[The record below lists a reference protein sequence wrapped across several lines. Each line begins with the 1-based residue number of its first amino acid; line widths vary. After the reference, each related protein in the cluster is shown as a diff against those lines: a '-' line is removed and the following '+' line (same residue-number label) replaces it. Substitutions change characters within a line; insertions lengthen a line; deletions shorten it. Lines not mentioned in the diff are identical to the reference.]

1 MVRPSRRGVSAPA
14 SPRRRLPPGRPSV
27 RASGSRA
34 RGSSGALRAG
44 GRGAGAVPAARPPAR
59 RAPDDPRAREPDAR
73 TDGRPGGRRRRGEAG
88 ALTPRR
94 EGRTMERTEGRLV
107 QVEIYGQSYNLRGE
121 GETGYIQDLA
131 SYVDRKMREVSEA
144 TATVDSL
151 KVAILAALNI
161 ADESR
166 RGVRPDPG
174 IMKGGPDRVAR
185 LIDMLERCFADA

>member
-1 MVRPSRRGVSAPA
+1 MSTERQPSH
-14 SPRRRLPPGRPSV
+14 
-27 RASGSRA
+27 
-34 RGSSGALRAG
+34 
-44 GRGAGAVPAARPPAR
+44 
-59 RAPDDPRAREPDAR
+59 
-73 TDGRPGGRRRRGEAG
+73 
-88 ALTPRR
+88 
-94 EGRTMERTEGRLV
+94 LV

-166 RGVRPDPG
+166 QGRVADPDVVR
-174 IMKGGPDRVAR
+174 GGPDRVAR
-185 LIDMLERCFADA
+185 LIDMLERCFGEA